1 MTIPSPS
8 PQNLLR
14 TTRHRLEVQGFLG
27 LSDADL
33 IDVGPWMRFT
43 PSCNLA
49 LTLLGAATGSVW
61 LLACL
66 ALIMAVGALAPAHPF
81 DVLYNTLIRPVTG
94 TRPLPR
100 SGGRRKITFV
110 VGALWLGATAALFA
124 TGYRS
129 TAFVLGVLMALLILP
144 LATVQVCVL
153 SETMAKLLGP
163 PREAA

>member
-1 MTIPSPS
+1 M
-8 PQNLLR
+8 
-14 TTRHRLEVQGFLG
+14 
-27 LSDADL
+27 SDAE
-33 IDVGPWMRFT
+33 IVDVGRWMRFT
-43 PSCNLA
+43 PSSNLA
-49 LTLLGAATGSVW
+49 LTLVGTATGSVW

-94 TRPLPR
+94 TSSLPR
-100 SGGRRKITFV
+100 SGARRKITFV

-124 TGYRS
+124 SGHRS

-153 SETMAKLLGP
+153 SETMARLLGP